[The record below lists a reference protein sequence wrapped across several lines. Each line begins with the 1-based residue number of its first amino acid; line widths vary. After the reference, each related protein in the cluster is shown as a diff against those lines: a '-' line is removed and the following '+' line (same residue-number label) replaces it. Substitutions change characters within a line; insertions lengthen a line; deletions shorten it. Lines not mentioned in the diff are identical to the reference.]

1 MYISV
6 RLVCQQKEVGLR
18 LVTKRPMGGERMPIR
33 SQEGR
38 VQMEQA
44 TDKGRQPVAI
54 SCQTCRILG
63 TEFTIDIIGP
73 AHHESGLRYAYLC
86 SKSLEPWCPDGKG
99 SSFFDLGLRY
109 RISMISKDSVF
120 L

>member
-1 MYISV
+1 
-6 RLVCQQKEVGLR
+6 
-18 LVTKRPMGGERMPIR
+18 
-33 SQEGR
+33 
-38 VQMEQA
+38 MEQA
-44 TDKGRQPVAI
+44 TEKDRLTVNS

-86 SKSLEPWCPDGKG
+86 LKSLEPWCPDGKG
-99 SSFFDLGLRY
+99 SSFFDFGLRY

-120 L
+120 FVMFDEHLYPRLVTDSFAIITNDPFVKEL